1 MRDNRLVLQ
10 VGSALSQHVA
20 LSGDGRER
28 VLQIQ
33 HITLAPRHG
42 DRIGQLSDRQLH
54 LLFKIC
60 GSPVAQCIIAIDKSV
75 TVPLA

>member
-1 MRDNRLVLQ
+1 MRDNRFVLQ
-10 VGSALSQHVA
+10 AGSALSQHVA
-20 LSGDGRER
+20 LTGDGRER
-28 VLQIQ
+28 VLQVQ
-33 HITLAPRHG
+33 RTTLSPRHG

-60 GSPVAQCIIAIDKSV
+60 DSPVAQCIIAIDKSV